1 MNFEVIKTV
10 QELTNKYG
18 STIYTDSR
26 KLKSF
31 LSDYY
36 SDKYTREKRLLVDSV
51 EQKIPY
57 DIVNCNG
64 TQIDDFLYNKLA
76 SKLFDNL
83 GISKDLAEETIDAW
97 CEILNKTHTKVN
109 NQSSSNLN
117 NNNYGQTRPGN
128 AANCSQQNYS
138 SNTVIM
144 SAPSI
149 SNNNNYG
156 QIRPG
161 SAVNHSQQ
169 SYNSNTVFMNNQ
181 QVNNMPVINNK
192 RKKSIKII
200 IGMML
205 IILIIVIVSTLAYSL
220 GSNKVTTDKNLT
232 NAGVESKETNSNQ
245 NNADTKN
252 NTTNNTK
259 EKKTQTKSN
268 NFIFPDSSTSKISPS
283 NLYNLSNDQLFI
295 ARNEIFARHGY
306 IFNDKKLQNYFE
318 SQAWY
323 KPNPSAKGE
332 PSNEIEND
340 NAQTIMDM
348 EEIKLA
354 FKNSPRVSREYVLNN
369 SQITKL
375 TSDEVER
382 LSDFELLIARNEIF
396 ARHGYIFGVP
406 ELNDYF
412 QSKRWYNK
420 ISNDVTLGEVE
431 EYNIELIRKAE
442 DKRIYNMLS
451 NYELGTS

>member
-1 MNFEVIKTV
+1 MNNEVIKTV

-18 STIYTDSR
+18 NTIYTDSR

-51 EQKIPY
+51 EQKIPEE
-57 DIVNCNG
+57 IVNCNG

-76 SKLFDNL
+76 GKLFDNL

-97 CEILNKTHTKVN
+97 CEILNKTHIKVN

-117 NNNYGQTRPGN
+117 NNNYGQTRPGT
-128 AANCSQQNYS
+128 AANYSQQNYS

-144 SAPSI
+144 STPPA

-156 QIRPG
+156 QLRPG
-161 SAVNHSQQ
+161 SAANYSQQ
-169 SYNSNTVFMNNQ
+169 NYSSNTVFMNNQ
-181 QVNNMPVINNK
+181 QVNNVPVKSNK
-192 RKKSIKII
+192 MKKSI

-205 IILIIVIVSTLAYSL
+205 SILIIVVVSTAAYSL
-220 GSNKVTTDKNLT
+220 GSSKVTTDKNLT
-232 NAGVESKETNSNQ
+232 NAARESKETNNNQ
-245 NNADTKN
+245 NNVDTKN
-252 NTTNNTK
+252 NTTNNTNTK
-259 EKKTQTKSN
+259 EKNAQTKLN

-283 NLYNLSNDQLFI
+283 NLYSLSSDQLFI

-306 IFNDKKLQNYFE
+306 IFNNKKLQNYFE
-318 SQAWY
+318 AQAWY

-332 PSNEIEND
+332 PSNDIED
-340 NAQTIMDM
+340 YNAQTIMDM

-354 FKNSPRVSREYVLNN
+354 FKNSPIVNREYVLNN
-369 SQITKL
+369 SHITKL

-382 LSDFELLIARNEIF
+382 LSDFEILLARNEIF

-420 ISNDVTLGEVE
+420 ISNDVTLSEVE
-431 EYNIELIRKAE
+431 EYNIELIRKVE

-451 NYELGTS
+451 NYELGS